1 MAISGLEKLVQYAQ
15 DLAVE
20 PSRGPRRPE
29 RTEPAAPS
37 RERKGDGIKLSLS
50 RAATGPAPAEGPA
63 EDAAETSST
72 PATYGPRENTTA
84 ASPITPRSGSAVA
97 AYQRT
102 GSAALGQRIA
112 IRA

>member
-20 PSRGPRRPE
+20 PSRGPRRPG
-29 RTEPAAPS
+29 RTESAAPS
-37 RERKGDGIKLSLS
+37 RESTGDGIKLSLS
-50 RAATGPAPAEGPA
+50 SAATGSAPAPEAS
-63 EDAAETSST
+63 AASAT

-84 ASPITPRSGSAVA
+84 ASTNTPRNGSAVA

-102 GSAALGQRIA
+102 GSAELGQRIA